1 MPVILGRVAERCQ
14 PGAAASLSRTLPSQA
29 MKARIWGCRGSLA
42 TPGPETVRYGGNTSC
57 LEVRARS
64 GAVLVLDAGTGIR
77 RLGISLMAERPA
89 EVHLLLTHMHLD
101 HVEGLGFFAPLF
113 DPECSV
119 RVWGPRPDE
128 RSLEERIAAYVSPPL
143 FPVPFERIPA
153 TITFTEV
160 WDDEWEI
167 GGVRV
172 MSAPV
177 RHPGRTVG
185 YRISEN
191 GNSVAFVPDNE
202 PALEPASGL
211 AIAADADVLFHDAQY
226 TAAEYE
232 TRVGWGHSALPDFA
246 RFVGEAVP
254 GKVVMFHH
262 DPSHSDDTL
271 EEMVGEAR
279 SLTGRDDVE
288 LAREGLELVLG

>member
-1 MPVILGRVAERCQ
+1 
-14 PGAAASLSRTLPSQA
+14 
-29 MKARIWGCRGSLA
+29 MKACIWGCRGSLA

-57 LEVRARS
+57 VEVRPAS

-77 RLGISLMAERPA
+77 RLGISLMAERPT
-89 EVHLLLTHMHLD
+89 EVDLLLTHMHLD

-119 RVWGPRPDE
+119 RVWGPRPDD
-128 RSLEERIAAYVSPPL
+128 RSLEEHISAYVSPPL

-153 TITFTEV
+153 RVTFTEV
-160 WDDEWEI
+160 WEDEWEL

-172 MSAPV
+172 RSAPV

-191 GNSVAFVPDNE
+191 GSSVAFVPDNE

-211 AIAADADVLFHDAQY
+211 AIAAGADVLLHDAQY

-246 RFVGEAVP
+246 RLVGEAVP
-254 GKVVMFHH
+254 GRVVMFHH
-262 DPSHSDDTL
+262 DPSHSDETL
-271 EEMVGEAR
+271 EQMVAEAR
-279 SLTGRDDVE
+279 ALTGRDDVE